1 MGATVR
7 AAREAVAVR
16 LAAAGVPSPT
26 VDADLLLEA
35 ALGLSRTELLLA
47 GSRRLDAA
55 EAGRLASLAA
65 RRAAREPLQH
75 VLGAA
80 HFYGLDLAVDR
91 RVLVPRPET
100 ERLVELVL
108 HEVAA
113 VRRRGGSAARVPV
126 VLDVGTGS
134 GAVALAVK
142 AEAPAAEVWGL
153 DVAEDAL
160 TVARANARALG
171 LGVRFVRS
179 DLLDAPAAREVVA
192 RCHVLVANLPYL
204 PNSDAAGLAP
214 EVAADPPGALFGGET
229 GAEEA
234 ERLTEQAW
242 PLLQPGA
249 LLALEL
255 DPRNVHGLAARLAA
269 WREVTILPDLT
280 GRDRFLVARR

>member
-16 LAAAGVPSPT
+16 LAAAGVPSPA

-160 TVARANARALG
+160 TVARANALALG

-204 PNSDAAGLAP
+204 PNSDAAGLTP

>member
-160 TVARANARALG
+160 AVARANARALG
-171 LGVRFVRS
+171 LGVHFVRS

-204 PNSDAAGLAP
+204 PSSDAAGLAP

>member
-113 VRRRGGSAARVPV
+113 VRRRGGSAAGVPV

-160 TVARANARALG
+160 AVARANARALG

-204 PNSDAAGLAP
+204 PSSDAAGLAP

>member
-171 LGVRFVRS
+171 LGVHFVRS

-204 PNSDAAGLAP
+204 PSSDAAGLAP